1 MALTAHALKG
11 DRERCLATG
20 ANGYVSKPVSPAA
33 LSAEIE
39 RVMTRGPDVPAPE
52 PAVDVPETMLARV
65 GGSREML
72 EEIIGLFLE
81 DSPKLMDSIR
91 KALAA
96 GDADAAYRG
105 AHTLK
110 GSAGNFDAHV
120 AVALAQR
127 LEARTREGDIDAA
140 NTVFASLEREIHI
153 LETTLAGTREA
164 LQCVS

>member
-1 MALTAHALKG
+1 
-11 DRERCLATG
+11 
-20 ANGYVSKPVSPAA
+20 
-33 LSAEIE
+33 
-39 RVMTRGPDVPAPE
+39 
-52 PAVDVPETMLARV
+52 
-65 GGSREML
+65 ML

-91 KALAA
+91 QALAA

-127 LEARTREGDIDAA
+127 LEARAREGDIDAA
-140 NTVFASLEREIHI
+140 NERVRFARAGDDTI

>member
-1 MALTAHALKG
+1 
-11 DRERCLATG
+11 
-20 ANGYVSKPVSPAA
+20 
-33 LSAEIE
+33 
-39 RVMTRGPDVPAPE
+39 
-52 PAVDVPETMLARV
+52 
-65 GGSREML
+65 ML

-91 KALAA
+91 QALAA

-140 NTVFASLEREIHI
+140 NTVFASLEQEIHI
-153 LETTLAGTREA
+153 LETTLAGTRGA
-164 LQCVS
+164 LQCAS